1 MENLKKIKEVN
12 TVDEFQAVMDLL
24 GKLGYETDKLTIM
37 EVAEIRY
44 DVLKAIKGIE

>member
-12 TVDEFQAVMDLL
+12 VVDEFQAVMELL
-24 GKLGYETDKLTIM
+24 KAIGYETGELTIM
-37 EVAEIRY
+37 EVATIRH